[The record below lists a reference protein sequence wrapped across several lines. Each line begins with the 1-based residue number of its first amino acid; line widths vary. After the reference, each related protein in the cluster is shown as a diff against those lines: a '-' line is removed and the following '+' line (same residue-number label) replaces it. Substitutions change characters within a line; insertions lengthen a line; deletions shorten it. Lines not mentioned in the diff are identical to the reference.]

1 MMSKSL
7 LVFFSCFLLS
17 YCNRSHLCPP
27 SKCVPL
33 HPCPSNTKN
42 TELSNSVANILK
54 EKEFR
59 ESVKEHQW
67 DQYLNQY
74 VAITCSSDAIIPSWA
89 YLLISTALA
98 PFAKKFVVGDLD
110 LLENMIFQ
118 EVIFSIPLEQFT
130 DVPVVI
136 KGCSNKQIPD
146 TAYALMCQRLVP
158 VVSSLM
164 FGEACSSVPLF
175 KKKK

>member
-1 MMSKSL
+1 MSGEI
-7 LVFFSCFLLS
+7 V
-17 YCNRSHLCPP
+17 NR
-27 SKCVPL
+27 
-33 HPCPSNTKN
+33 
-42 TELSNSVANILK
+42 VANSKLITFDLEDFFPEGERRILDISDWLFEGFILK

-59 ESVKEHQW
+59 ESVKQHQW

-98 PFAKKFVVGDLD
+98 PFAKKFVVGNLN

-118 EVIFSIPLEQFT
+118 EVISSIPLEQFT
-130 DVPVVI
+130 NVPVII

-146 TAYALMCQRLVP
+146 TAYVLMCQRLVP

>member
-1 MMSKSL
+1 MSGEI
-7 LVFFSCFLLS
+7 V
-17 YCNRSHLCPP
+17 NR
-27 SKCVPL
+27 
-33 HPCPSNTKN
+33 
-42 TELSNSVANILK
+42 VANSKLITFDLEDFFPEGERRLLDISDWLFEGFILK

-59 ESVKEHQW
+59 ASVKQHQW
-67 DQYLNQY
+67 EQYLNQY

-118 EVIFSIPLEQFT
+118 EVISSIPLEQFA
-130 DVPVVI
+130 DVPVII
-136 KGCSNKQIPD
+136 KGCSNKEIPD

>member
-1 MMSKSL
+1 MSGEI
-7 LVFFSCFLLS
+7 V
-17 YCNRSHLCPP
+17 NR
-27 SKCVPL
+27 
-33 HPCPSNTKN
+33 
-42 TELSNSVANILK
+42 VANSKLITFDLEDFFPEGERRLLDISDWLFEGFILK

-59 ESVKEHQW
+59 ESVKQHQW

-98 PFAKKFVVGDLD
+98 PFAKKFVVGDLN

-118 EVIFSIPLEQFT
+118 EVIFSIPLEQFK
-130 DVPVVI
+130 DVPVII
-136 KGCSNKQIPD
+136 KGCSNKEIPD

>member
-1 MMSKSL
+1 MSGEI
-7 LVFFSCFLLS
+7 V
-17 YCNRSHLCPP
+17 NR
-27 SKCVPL
+27 
-33 HPCPSNTKN
+33 
-42 TELSNSVANILK
+42 VANSKLITFDLEDFFPEGERRLLDISDWLFEGFILK

-59 ESVKEHQW
+59 ASVKQHQW

-98 PFAKKFVVGDLD
+98 PFAKQFVVGDLD

-118 EVIFSIPLEQFT
+118 EVISSIPLEQFR
-130 DVPVVI
+130 DVPVII

-146 TAYALMCQRLVP
+146 TAYALMCKRLVP

>member
-1 MMSKSL
+1 MSGEII
-7 LVFFSCFLLS
+7 
-17 YCNRSHLCPP
+17 NR
-27 SKCVPL
+27 
-33 HPCPSNTKN
+33 
-42 TELSNSVANILK
+42 VANSKLKTLDLEDFYPEGERIVLDISDWLFEGFILK

-59 ESVKEHQW
+59 EAVSQHQW

-74 VAITCSSDAIIPSWA
+74 VAITCSTDAIIPSWA
-89 YLLISTALA
+89 YLLISTYLSPYAT
-98 PFAKKFVVGDLD
+98 KFVVGDLD

-118 EVIFSIPLEQFT
+118 EIISKISLEPFKDAPVI
-130 DVPVVI
+130 I
-136 KGCSNKQIPD
+136 KGCSSKKIPE
-146 TAYALMCQRLVP
+146 TAYTLMCQRLVP

>member
-1 MMSKSL
+1 MADEII
-7 LVFFSCFLLS
+7 
-17 YCNRSHLCPP
+17 NR
-27 SKCVPL
+27 
-33 HPCPSNTKN
+33 
-42 TELSNSVANILK
+42 VANSKLVTLDLEDFFPEGERIVLDISAWLYEGFILK

-59 ESVKEHQW
+59 ESVKQHDW
-67 DQYLNQY
+67 DQYQKQY
-74 VAITCSSDAIIPSWA
+74 VAVTCSTDAIIPSWA
-89 YLLISTALA
+89 YLLISTELA
-98 PFAKKFVVGDLD
+98 PFAKKFVVGNLD

-118 EVIFSIPLEQFT
+118 EIIAGISLEPFKG
-130 DVPVVI
+130 VPVII

-146 TAYALMCQRLVP
+146 SAYALMCKRLVP